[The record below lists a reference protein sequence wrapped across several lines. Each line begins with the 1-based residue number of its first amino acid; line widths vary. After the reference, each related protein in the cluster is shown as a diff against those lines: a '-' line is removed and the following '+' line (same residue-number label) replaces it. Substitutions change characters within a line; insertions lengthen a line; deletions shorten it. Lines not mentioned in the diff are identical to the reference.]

1 MYTPTYSHENMQSAQ
16 LQNVV
21 SFFCISR
28 TRLPF
33 STTHLDVVPLGI
45 FEVVWQVRGPR
56 RPKRHLCTCM
66 QMKKSALGYYARGR
80 AAKCSTSKKFHS
92 KSRYQTLSVTMT
104 PAHKSSQ
111 GAKQYSLAIFRVT
124 FA

>member
-1 MYTPTYSHENMQSAQ
+1 MYTPTYSHENKQYAQ

-28 TRLPF
+28 TLLPF

-66 QMKKSALGYYARGR
+66 QMKKSCESQSALGYYARAR
-80 AAKCSTSKKFHS
+80 AAECSTSVK
-92 KSRYQTLSVTMT
+92 
-104 PAHKSSQ
+104 
-111 GAKQYSLAIFRVT
+111 IFKAE
-124 FA
+124 FGGKL